1 VRLAPS
7 GVAGCDL
14 ARSANRAA
22 QRRRGEIDERLDVG
36 VADARPGTH
45 ALQAAD
51 LVGPQVADAGHD
63 ALIEQRSHDRAV
75 GVGVQGEVTVEAGGL
90 AEVPGLAGAI
100 GRCALSRDFQ
110 ANFRGILRNAS
121 TAGRRVTQITVRCG
135 PTGIVGRFAS
145 LTLSEAESLW
155 LNPVDAGNSSHQ
167 ADVPH

>member
-1 VRLAPS
+1 VADDLALLRGTHELDDGKQEALCGGALVHTQQHANVRLNAPRQLL
-7 GVAGCDL
+7 AG
-14 ARSANRAA
+14 AYH
-22 QRRRGEIDERLDVG
+22 
-36 VADARPGTH
+36 RPGAVH
-45 ALQAAD
+45 
-51 LVGPQVADAGHD
+51 PQ
-63 ALIEQRSHDRAV
+63 
-75 GVGVQGEVTVEAGGL
+75 VGVQGEVTVEAGGL